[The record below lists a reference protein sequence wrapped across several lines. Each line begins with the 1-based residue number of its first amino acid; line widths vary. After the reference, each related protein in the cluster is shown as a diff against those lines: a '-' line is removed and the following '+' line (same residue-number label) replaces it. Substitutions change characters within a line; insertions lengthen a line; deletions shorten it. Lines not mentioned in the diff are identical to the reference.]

1 MDPSYEDNHI
11 IDKINYMINYLHQI
25 AQDQAEIHNKLFE
38 LNRLERLRFDERVLD
53 LAYSKNQRGI
63 EDTMNSLRELFSF
76 DLEGGPVKVEKRI
89 D

>member
-1 MDPSYEDNHI
+1 MDPSYEDHHI

-53 LAYSKNQRGI
+53 LAYSKNQSGI
-63 EDTMNSLRELFSF
+63 EETMNSLRELFSF
-76 DLEGGPVKVEKRI
+76 DLEGGSVKVEKRI